1 MRLGWLA
8 VPWLIAAPACNPVAD
23 YQAAARSLRC
33 TLVRVEPRLQ
43 LALPLE
49 QSRVRFRIT
58 LQVVNPSNQPFHL
71 QGFEGAFQ
79 LESAGQMRPLGQLSL
94 VQPLDLPAR
103 GQADLVVEL
112 VCTYQDLADRWPD
125 LQSALRG
132 QHPGAWDL
140 EGTLRGTVH
149 GFPVQLPVR
158 TRHRFGPAEAA
169 DPAEGQ
175 P

>member
-8 VPWLIAAPACNPVAD
+8 VPWLIAAPACNPVAE

-33 TLVRVEPRLQ
+33 TLVRVEPSLQ

-58 LQVVNPSNQPFHL
+58 LQVVNPSSLPFHL
-71 QGFEGAFQ
+71 QGFEGAFR
-79 LESAGQMRPLGQLSL
+79 LESDGQMRPLGQLAM
-94 VQPLDLPAR
+94 VRPLDLPAN
-103 GQADLVVEL
+103 GQADLEVEL
-112 VCTYQDLADRWPD
+112 VCTCQDLADRWPD
-125 LQSALRG
+125 LLSAVRG
-132 QHPGAWDL
+132 QHPGAWSV

-149 GFPVQLPVR
+149 GFPVRLPVR
-158 TRHRFGPAEAA
+158 TRHRFGPAGGA
-169 DPAEGQ
+169 DPDGSQ

>member
-8 VPWLIAAPACNPVAD
+8 VPWLIAAPACNPVAQ

-33 TLVRVEPRLQ
+33 TLVRVEPSLQ

-58 LQVVNPSNQPFHL
+58 LQVVNPSSLPFHL
-71 QGFEGAFQ
+71 QGFEGAFR
-79 LESAGQMRPLGQLSL
+79 LESDGQMRPLGQLAM
-94 VQPLDLPAR
+94 VRPLDLPAN
-103 GQADLVVEL
+103 GQADLEVEL
-112 VCTYQDLADRWPD
+112 VCTCQDLADRWPD
-125 LQSALRG
+125 LLSAVRG
-132 QHPGAWDL
+132 QHPGAWSL

-149 GFPVQLPVR
+149 GFPVRLPVR
-158 TRHRFGPAEAA
+158 TRHRFGPAGGA
-169 DPAEGQ
+169 DPDGSQ

>member
-8 VPWLIAAPACNPVAD
+8 VPWLIAAPACNPVAQ

-33 TLVRVEPRLQ
+33 TLVRVEPSLQ

-58 LQVVNPSNQPFHL
+58 LQVVNPSSLPFHL
-71 QGFEGAFQ
+71 QGFEGAFR
-79 LESAGQMRPLGQLSL
+79 LESDGQMRPLGQLAM
-94 VQPLDLPAR
+94 VRPLDLPAN
-103 GQADLVVEL
+103 GQADLEVEL
-112 VCTYQDLADRWPD
+112 VCTCQDLADRWPD
-125 LQSALRG
+125 LLSAVRG
-132 QHPGAWDL
+132 QHPGAWSV

-149 GFPVQLPVR
+149 GFPVRLPVR
-158 TRHRFGPAEAA
+158 TRHRFGPAGGA
-169 DPAEGQ
+169 DPDGSQ

>member
-8 VPWLIAAPACNPVAD
+8 VPWLIAAPACNPVAE

-33 TLVRVEPRLQ
+33 TLVRVEPSLQ

-58 LQVVNPSNQPFHL
+58 LQVVNPSSLPFHL
-71 QGFEGAFQ
+71 SGFEGAFR
-79 LESAGQMRPLGQLSL
+79 LESDGQMRPLGQLSMI
-94 VQPLDLPAR
+94 QPLDLPAR

-112 VCTYQDLADRWPD
+112 VCTGQDLADRWPD
-125 LQSALRG
+125 LLSAVRG
-132 QHPGAWDL
+132 QHPGAWSL

-169 DPAEGQ
+169 ELAGSQ